1 MKNRVYYGEYSLRHW
16 IELVLKRKIHLPK
29 YQRYFVWEESDL
41 RMLID
46 TLKNGRFIP
55 PITVG
60 AYKENDTIT
69 NIIIDGQQRLTSL
82 LLAYIGRFPNKS
94 WADNISLAANSD
106 DSDAS
111 DDFSDEAD
119 EMAEFNPREW
129 SLNNLLKDNGNT
141 KEALIE
147 RCLGEKYLSIA
158 IDVDEKFWDENFIGF
173 CYLVPGRS
181 SEEEQQEFFCSTFRD
196 MNICGKRLNEQD
208 SRRSLYFLR
217 KDVEKLFEPD
227 FAREI
232 TLRSNSK
239 KNSPSH
245 IDFVRY
251 LALLSNYLKSES
263 FVCVARGRKA
273 TMDKYYEEYVF
284 SVVNHKTDDKFFK
297 PFSEIFHA
305 EEYLDRLNNL
315 NMEIIAHG
323 FKKEYVSIVDMDVVM
338 FGLIYWVFYKGKRLS
353 VQNEDLWEKLKG
365 KIDELK
371 RNDAHKRSPALLK
384 YLRERMNVSIS
395 LYREFVSNGTAS

>member
-158 IDVDEKFWDENFIGF
+158 IDVDEKFWDENFIGK
-173 CYLVPGRS
+173 
-181 SEEEQQEFFCSTFRD
+181 TF
-196 MNICGKRLNEQD
+196 
-208 SRRSLYFLR
+208 
-217 KDVEKLFEPD
+217 
-227 FAREI
+227 
-232 TLRSNSK
+232 
-239 KNSPSH
+239 
-245 IDFVRY
+245 
-251 LALLSNYLKSES
+251 
-263 FVCVARGRKA
+263 
-273 TMDKYYEEYVF
+273 
-284 SVVNHKTDDKFFK
+284 
-297 PFSEIFHA
+297 
-305 EEYLDRLNNL
+305 
-315 NMEIIAHG
+315 
-323 FKKEYVSIVDMDVVM
+323 
-338 FGLIYWVFYKGKRLS
+338 
-353 VQNEDLWEKLKG
+353 
-365 KIDELK
+365 
-371 RNDAHKRSPALLK
+371 
-384 YLRERMNVSIS
+384 
-395 LYREFVSNGTAS
+395 